1 MKNQLFSLLFLFSPL
16 LSLAHGYWL
25 EVKGNGQVGQAVT
38 VRIFFGEYENNLRE
52 KGKMLASMSDF
63 KAYALDPS
71 GQQIE
76 IPLRQTETCW
86 EGSFTPAQSGTY
98 QVLALNDTRGVQDWT
113 RHGLGVVRPIEYL
126 RQHYVAGKPS
136 VATGQPLP
144 VDVTAEWGET
154 VRLTAR
160 KAGAPLPKTSL
171 TVLNPAG
178 WEKKVTTDE
187 QGVATF
193 KPAGKG
199 IYLVELDERD
209 KTPGTFGGKEY
220 QGVRTKFALTVHAN

>member
-1 MKNQLFSLLFLFSPL
+1 MRKPLLFLTFL
-16 LSLAHGYWL
+16 LIPFLSQAHGYWL
-25 EVKGNGQVGQAVT
+25 EVSGTGTVGGSAT
-38 VRIFFGEYENNLRE
+38 VRIFFGEYENGIRE

-63 KAYALDPS
+63 KAYAIDPA
-71 GQQIE
+71 GQRVE

-98 QVLALNDTRGVQDWT
+98 QVLAINDTRGVQDWT
-113 RHGLGVVRPIEYL
+113 SHGLGVVRPIEYL

-136 VATGQPLP
+136 AATVQPLP

-178 WEKKVTTDE
+178 WEKKVTTDA

-199 IYLVELDERD
+199 IYIIELDERG

-220 QGVRTKFALTVHAN
+220 QGVRTMFALTVHAN